1 MEMAKIVLCQ
11 SKIFTKWVKEQSSV
25 VKSMFYQSPKFFW
38 TSPISIFCYFGAMEA
53 QGIIEHECFSMEIVI
68 INLVRSKNIWTR
80 QNILILAQIYF
91 GPVEGQS
98 NTRLRPPLIR
108 ANSL

>member
-1 MEMAKIVLCQ
+1 MAKIVLCQ

-25 VKSMFYQSPKFFW
+25 VKSMFYH
-38 TSPISIFCYFGAMEA
+38 SPIFLDQPNIFCYFGAMEA

-68 INLVRSKNIWTR
+68 INLGRSKNIWTR

-91 GPVEGQS
+91 GPVDGQS
-98 NTRLRPPLIR
+98 NTRLRPPPIR